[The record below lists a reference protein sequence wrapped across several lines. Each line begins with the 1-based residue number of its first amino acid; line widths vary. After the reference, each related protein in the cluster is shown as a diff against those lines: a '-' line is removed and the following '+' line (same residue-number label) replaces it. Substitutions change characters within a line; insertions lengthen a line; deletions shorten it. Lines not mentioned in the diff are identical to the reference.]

1 MKRTAAVLITTI
13 VGITTLSGCGGGG
26 DPYCDAVEKN
36 KSTLNTFG
44 QKRTNAA
51 YAKYAKVFADVG
63 KDAPASIQK
72 DWTTLSTVTK
82 GILDAQAKAGLKLE
96 DMTDTAKVKK
106 LNDAQLK
113 ELNTA
118 YKTFNG
124 TTKQRNAVVKNVK
137 QKCKINLK

>member
-1 MKRTAAVLITTI
+1 MKRTAAVLVTTI

-26 DPYCDAVEKN
+26 NAYCDAVDKN

-44 QKRTNAA
+44 QERTDAA

-63 KDAPASIQK
+63 KEAPASIKK
-72 DWTTLSTVTK
+72 DWTTLSNVTT
-82 GILDAQAKAGLKLE
+82 GILDAQKKAGVKLE

-106 LNDAQLK
+106 LTAAQLK
-113 ELNTA
+113 ELNAA

-124 TTKQRNAVVKNVK
+124 TTKQRNAVVKNVLQECDIK
-137 QKCKINLK
+137 LK